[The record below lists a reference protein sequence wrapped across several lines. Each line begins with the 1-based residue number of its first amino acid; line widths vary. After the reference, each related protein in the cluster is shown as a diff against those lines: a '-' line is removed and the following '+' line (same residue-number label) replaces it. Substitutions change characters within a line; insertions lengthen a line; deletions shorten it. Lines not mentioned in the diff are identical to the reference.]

1 MKANSFLVFKYIF
14 PKTKFNLVSIISAFS
29 LFVLTISFFSFFTIL
44 SVFSGLENYSL
55 NFTKYF
61 DPDIK
66 ILPSQEKYI
75 LYNDIINNALKNTDG
90 IVNSSR
96 VLRGKAIIN
105 HNEKTNYTE
114 IIGVDSEFEKVILID
129 SIISVGR
136 NFIRSENE
144 AVTSYEISNNLNLTL
159 FNPEGIFK
167 LSVVDKAFP
176 ENTFS
181 PIKKSIFLSSSG
193 VFKTKEGNNEKLVIT
208 GLKKVQDLFSL
219 NKNNTSEILIKTQGN
234 ATLIAEKLRTKLP
247 NYVIKTRM
255 EINELVFKIM
265 NSEKLFVSLIMILII
280 IVSSFNVIA
289 STLMLIVEK
298 ENDIKTL
305 KAIGMNNFMINKIFI
320 THSSLITLI
329 GGSAGL
335 VLSFF
340 LIIIQQYSGL
350 FTIAGT
356 MIPYPVSI
364 TVYNTLI
371 VFSSLF
377 LSAIMSSLAS
387 KYISSFFLKKKLN

>member
-176 ENTFS
+176 ENTFN
-181 PIKKSIFLSSSG
+181 PIRKSIFLSSSG

-208 GLKKVQDLFSL
+208 GLKRVQDLFSL
-219 NKNNTSEILIKTQGN
+219 NKNNITEILIKTQGN
-234 ATLIAEKLRTKLP
+234 TALVAEKLKTKLP

-265 NSEKLFVSLIMILII
+265 NSEKLFVSLIMILIV

-329 GGSAGL
+329 GGGVGL
-335 VLSFF
+335 VLGF
-340 LIIIQQYSGL
+340 LLVIIQQYLGL

-356 MIPYPVSI
+356 MTPYPVSI
-364 TVYNTLI
+364 TIYNTLI
-371 VFSSLF
+371 VFGSLF
-377 LSAIMSSLAS
+377 LSAIISALAS
-387 KYISSFFLKKKLN
+387 KYISKKISV

>member
-371 VFSSLF
+371 VFGSLF

-387 KYISSFFLKKKLN
+387 KYISSFFLKKKLY

>member
-29 LFVLTISFFSFFTIL
+29 LFVLTVSFFSFFTIL

-55 NFTKYF
+55 NFSKYF

-66 ILPSQEKYI
+66 ILPHLEKHI
-75 LYNDIINNALKNTDG
+75 VYNDTINNALKNTDG
-90 IVNSSR
+90 IISSSR
-96 VLRGKAIIN
+96 VLRGKAVIN
-105 HNEKTNYTE
+105 YNEKINYTE

-144 AVTSYEISNNLNLTL
+144 AVTSYGISNNLNLTL

-176 ENTFS
+176 ENTFN
-181 PIKKSIFLSSSG
+181 PIRKSIFLSSSG

-208 GLKKVQDLFSL
+208 GLKRVQDLFSL
-219 NKNNTSEILIKTQGN
+219 NKNNITEILIKTQGN
-234 ATLIAEKLRTKLP
+234 TALVAEKLKTKLP

-265 NSEKLFVSLIMILII
+265 NSEKLFVSLIMILIV

-329 GGSAGL
+329 GGGVGL
-335 VLSFF
+335 VLGF
-340 LIIIQQYSGL
+340 LLVIIQQYLGL

-356 MIPYPVSI
+356 MTPYPVSI
-364 TVYNTLI
+364 TIYNTLI
-371 VFSSLF
+371 VFGSLF
-377 LSAIMSSLAS
+377 LSAIISALAS
-387 KYISSFFLKKKLN
+387 KYISKKISV

>member
-90 IVNSSR
+90 IINSSR

-234 ATLIAEKLRTKLP
+234 ATLIAEKLRTILP

-329 GGSAGL
+329 GGGAGL

-356 MIPYPVSI
+356 MTPYPVTI
-364 TVYNTLI
+364 TAYNTLI
-371 VFSSLF
+371 VFGSLF

>member
-29 LFVLTISFFSFFTIL
+29 LFVLTVSFFSFFTIL

-55 NFTKYF
+55 NFSKYF

-66 ILPSQEKYI
+66 ILPNIEKHI
-75 LYNDIINNALKNTDG
+75 VYNDTINNALKNTDG
-90 IVNSSR
+90 IISSSR
-96 VLRGKAIIN
+96 VLRGKAVIN
-105 HNEKTNYTE
+105 YNEKINYTE
-114 IIGVDSEFEKVILID
+114 IIGVDSEFEKVVLID

-136 NFIRSENE
+136 NFMRSENE
-144 AVTSYEISNNLNLTL
+144 AVTSYGISNNLNLTL

-176 ENTFS
+176 ENTFN
-181 PIKKSIFLSSSG
+181 PIRKSIFLSSSG

-208 GLKKVQDLFSL
+208 GLKRVQDLFSL
-219 NKNNTSEILIKTQGN
+219 NKDNITEILIKTQGN
-234 ATLIAEKLRTKLP
+234 TALIAEKLKTKLP

-265 NSEKLFVSLIMILII
+265 NSEKLFVSLIMTLIV

-329 GGSAGL
+329 GGSIGL
-335 VLSFF
+335 VLGFL
-340 LIIIQQYSGL
+340 LIIIQQYLGL

-356 MIPYPVSI
+356 MTPYPVSI
-364 TVYNTLI
+364 TIYNTLI
-371 VFSSLF
+371 VFGSLF
-377 LSAIMSSLAS
+377 LSAIISALAS
-387 KYISSFFLKKKLN
+387 KYISKKISV

>member
-1 MKANSFLVFKYIF
+1 MKASSFLVFKYIF
-14 PKTKFNLVSIISAFS
+14 PKTKFSLVSIMSAFS
-29 LFVLTISFFSFFTIL
+29 FLVLTISFFSFFTIL

-55 NFTKYF
+55 NFSKYF

-66 ILPSQEKYI
+66 ILPNQEKHI
-75 LYNDIINNALKNTDG
+75 FYNDIINNALKNTDG
-90 IVNSSR
+90 IINSSR

-105 HNEKTNYTE
+105 YDEKTNYTE

-129 SIISVGR
+129 SIIAVGR
-136 NFIRSENE
+136 NFISSENE
-144 AVTSYEISNNLNLTL
+144 AVTSYGISNNLNLTL
-159 FNPEGIFK
+159 FNTEGIFK

-176 ENTFS
+176 ENTFN

-193 VFKTKEGNNEKLVIT
+193 VFKTKEGNNEKLIIT

-219 NKNNTSEILIKTQGN
+219 NKNNISEILIKTEGN
-234 ATLIAEKLRTKLP
+234 AALIAKKLKTKLP

-265 NSEKLFVSLIMILII
+265 NSEKLFVSFIMILIV

-320 THSSLITLI
+320 THSPLITLI
-329 GGSAGL
+329 GGSVGL
-335 VLSFF
+335 LLGFI

-356 MIPYPVSI
+356 MTPYPVSI

-371 VFSSLF
+371 VFGSLF
-377 LSAIMSSLAS
+377 LSAIMSSIAS
-387 KYISSFFLKKKLN
+387 RYISTLFLKKN

>member
-176 ENTFS
+176 E
-181 PIKKSIFLSSSG
+181 
-193 VFKTKEGNNEKLVIT
+193 
-208 GLKKVQDLFSL
+208 
-219 NKNNTSEILIKTQGN
+219 
-234 ATLIAEKLRTKLP
+234 
-247 NYVIKTRM
+247 
-255 EINELVFKIM
+255 KIR
-265 NSEKLFVSLIMILII
+265 L
-280 IVSSFNVIA
+280 
-289 STLMLIVEK
+289 
-298 ENDIKTL
+298 
-305 KAIGMNNFMINKIFI
+305 
-320 THSSLITLI
+320 
-329 GGSAGL
+329 
-335 VLSFF
+335 
-340 LIIIQQYSGL
+340 
-350 FTIAGT
+350 
-356 MIPYPVSI
+356 
-364 TVYNTLI
+364 
-371 VFSSLF
+371 
-377 LSAIMSSLAS
+377 
-387 KYISSFFLKKKLN
+387 

>member
-371 VFSSLF
+371 VFGSLF

-387 KYISSFFLKKKLN
+387 KYISSFFLKKKL

>member
-29 LFVLTISFFSFFTIL
+29 LFVLTVSFFSFFTIL

-55 NFTKYF
+55 NFSKYF

-66 ILPSQEKYI
+66 ILPNIEKHI
-75 LYNDIINNALKNTDG
+75 VYNDTINNALKNTDG
-90 IVNSSR
+90 IISSSR
-96 VLRGKAIIN
+96 VLRGKAVIN
-105 HNEKTNYTE
+105 YNEKINYTE

-144 AVTSYEISNNLNLTL
+144 AVTSYGISNNLNLTL

-176 ENTFS
+176 ENTFN
-181 PIKKSIFLSSSG
+181 PIRKSIFLSSSG

-208 GLKKVQDLFSL
+208 GLKRVQDLFSL
-219 NKNNTSEILIKTQGN
+219 NKDNITEILIKTQGN
-234 ATLIAEKLRTKLP
+234 TALIAEKLKTKLP

-265 NSEKLFVSLIMILII
+265 NSEKLFVSLIMTLIV

-329 GGSAGL
+329 GGSIGL
-335 VLSFF
+335 VLGFL
-340 LIIIQQYSGL
+340 LIIIQQYLGL

-356 MIPYPVSI
+356 MTPYPVSI
-364 TVYNTLI
+364 TIYNTLI
-371 VFSSLF
+371 VFGSLF
-377 LSAIMSSLAS
+377 LSAIISALAS
-387 KYISSFFLKKKLN
+387 KYISKKISV

>member
-371 VFSSLF
+371 VFGSLF